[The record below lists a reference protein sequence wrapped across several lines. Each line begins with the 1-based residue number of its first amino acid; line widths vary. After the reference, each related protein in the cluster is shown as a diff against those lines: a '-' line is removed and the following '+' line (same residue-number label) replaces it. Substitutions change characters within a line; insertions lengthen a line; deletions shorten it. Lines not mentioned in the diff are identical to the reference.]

1 MVQVFFL
8 GKYTISLLIMCLS
21 AYMLRDIA
29 YQRREK
35 NRNPVVV
42 VEDDDTNIH
51 SIFDDKSLHETD
63 PLISKDGGFD
73 WFVSRNGFEM
83 LLLNQSKVNY
93 LISKPIRF

>member
-1 MVQVFFL
+1 
-8 GKYTISLLIMCLS
+8 MCLS

-35 NRNPVVV
+35 KRNEA
-42 VEDDDTNIH
+42 VEDDDTNVH

-73 WFVSRNGFEM
+73 WFVSRNGFEI